1 MEIRKYEY
9 VDNDIKLKRKLYN
22 INLDD
27 FILNYDINLLLYRFQ
42 TDSIDNLILDK
53 WLVLNYLVLDKDY
66 IITFNSDE
74 YEETYKY
81 IIALNRENKINNV
94 LNLNN

>member
-9 VDNDIKLKRKLYN
+9 IDNDIKLKRKLYN

-27 FILNYDINLLLYRFQ
+27 FILNYNINLLLYRFQ
-42 TDSIDNLILDK
+42 TDSIDNLIFDK

-74 YEETYKY
+74 YDETYKY
-81 IIALNRENKINNV
+81 LIALNRENKINNV
-94 LNLNN
+94 LYLNN